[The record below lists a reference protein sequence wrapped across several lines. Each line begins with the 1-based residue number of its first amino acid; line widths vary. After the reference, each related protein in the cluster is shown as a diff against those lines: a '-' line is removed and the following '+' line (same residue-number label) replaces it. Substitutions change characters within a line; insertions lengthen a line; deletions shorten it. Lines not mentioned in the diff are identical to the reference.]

1 MLDDPDLDLVLK
13 AQGGDQ
19 VAFSTLCRKHYNM
32 VYAVAYGVLSRREEA
47 QDVTQDVLIKIQ
59 RDLHKFKGDSKFKTW
74 LYRVTV
80 NASIDSVRRRK
91 KTEPIENFG
100 ESLSTNSISP
110 RRAASQVELKERMQ
124 QALQKLSEDH
134 RAVLVLREWE
144 ELSYE
149 EIAETLQ
156 LEQGTVMSRLF
167 YARKA
172 LAKELNIEYSEIEK
186 QNG

>member
-1 MLDDPDLDLVLK
+1 MRDDPDLELVLK

-19 VAFSTLCRKHYNM
+19 VAYGELCRKYYNM
-32 VYAVAYGVLSRREEA
+32 VYAVSYGVLNRREES
-47 QDVTQDVLIKIQ
+47 QDVAQDVLIKVQ

-91 KTEPIENFG
+91 KSEPIENVVDF
-100 ESLSTNSISP
+100 LSSNAVDP
-110 RRAASQVELKERMQ
+110 RRAASQAELKVRMQ
-124 QALQKLSEDH
+124 EALQKLSEDH

-156 LEQGTVMSRLF
+156 LEHGTVMSRLH

-172 LAKELNIEYSEIEK
+172 LAKAMGIEENEPVR
-186 QNG
+186 

>member
-1 MLDDPDLDLVLK
+1 MRDDPDIPLVLK
-13 AQGGDQ
+13 AQNGDQ
-19 VAFSTLCRKHYNM
+19 VAYGDLCRKHYNM
-32 VYAVAYGVLSRREEA
+32 VYAVAYGVLNRREES
-47 QDVTQDVLIKIQ
+47 QDAAQDVLIKVQ

-80 NASIDSVRRRK
+80 NAAIDSVRRRK
-91 KTEPIENFG
+91 EAEPIENIGDF
-100 ESLSTNSISP
+100 LSSNTIDP
-110 RRAASQVELKERMQ
+110 RRAASQAELKERMQ

-156 LEQGTVMSRLF
+156 LEHGTVMSRLH

-172 LAKELNIEYSEIEK
+172 LAKVLGIEDHEK
-186 QNG
+186 EKAV